1 MENEDIPTVW
11 PIDHINFNPIFK
23 KLTGLEEV
31 SLVFGVNNTGESFRW
46 EMFSLTKEDC
56 QKLGKAIQELTK
68 LRKLKI
74 HKSNLEFKH
83 CQALMRCLMEC
94 KQLEELDLS
103 HCKISD
109 TGALCVCQYLEAG
122 VNLKSLNLT
131 NNGIGKIGAEGL
143 GYAILK
149 EGCTD
154 LVELNLRLNP
164 LGLDGTMGI
173 LRAIVRCSIPR
184 KLVMAACMLD
194 EEATLKIS
202 QMIKLNNTIHTLDVS
217 SNYFGEEVG
226 DFLVEAMRDNTTI
239 HWLDVRE
246 TDISKEQQDQIS
258 KYLVR
263 NRKAAAFKTR
273 HHKRL
278 EAEDEIF
285 SYLY

>member
-1 MENEDIPTVW
+1 MEKEDIPTVW

-23 KLTGLEEV
+23 KLTSLEEV
-31 SLVFGVNNTGESFRW
+31 SLVFGVNNTGESFKW

-56 QKLGKAIQELTK
+56 EKLGKALQELTK

-83 CQALMRCLMEC
+83 CQALMRGLMEC

-109 TGALCVCQYLEAG
+109 TGTLCVCRYLEAG
-122 VNLKSLNLT
+122 VNLKILNLT

-143 GYAILK
+143 GYALLQDGCKELK
-149 EGCTD
+149 
-154 LVELNLRLNP
+154 ELNLRLNP

-173 LRAIVRCSIPR
+173 LRAVVRCSIPK
-184 KLVMAACMLD
+184 KLVIAACMLD

-202 QMIKLNNTIHTLDVS
+202 QMIKLNNTLHTLDVS
-217 SNYFGEEVG
+217 SNYFGQEVG
-226 DFLVEAMRDNTTI
+226 GFLVEAVRDNTTI

-246 TDISKEQQDQIS
+246 TDLSKEQQNQITE
-258 KYLVR
+258 YLVR
-263 NRKAAAFKTR
+263 NRKATAYKAR
-273 HHKRL
+273 HRKRP